1 MRPKDSKNLQ
11 EEIVELRKALNEL
24 SDERVVLK
32 ASADKYE
39 RRAKY
44 TLEKFQEI
52 KAKEMQLIQ
61 LGEEKMKGEANLVE
75 TKYKR
80 KLAVVNSKL

>member
-11 EEIVELRKALNEL
+11 EEIVELRKSLNEL
-24 SDERVVLK
+24 SEERVILK

-44 TLEKFQEI
+44 TLEKF
-52 KAKEMQLIQ
+52 
-61 LGEEKMKGEANLVE
+61 
-75 TKYKR
+75 
-80 KLAVVNSKL
+80 